1 MTRMLPP
8 TLDRASTQV
17 APALRAAVGVLE
29 PGMAGVIGY
38 HLGWVDAQG
47 EPAELAGG
55 KSVRA
60 TLALLSAQAA
70 GAPQQGLPGATAVE
84 LVHAFSLLH
93 DDIMDADEE
102 RHHRPAAWTV
112 FGPDRAILAGDAALA
127 LAFRVLLDA
136 PSSHRAAACESL
148 VTATGRLIDGQAR
161 DLGLEGR
168 VDATPEEVSRMC
180 AGKTGALLACAA
192 SIGAVLAGAGS
203 DVTEPLAA
211 FGEHVGLAFQAVDD
225 MLGIWGDP
233 ALTGKPVYRDLAR
246 RKSSLPVAIALQA
259 GGEDAARLAGL
270 LGRPKLDPSGLE
282 AAAAL
287 VEACG
292 GRAGASDRAARE
304 LDLAL
309 AVLDAAPI
317 DAGARA
323 DLADVARFVVTRE
336 F

>member
-1 MTRMLPP
+1 
-8 TLDRASTQV
+8 
-17 APALRAAVGVLE
+17 
-29 PGMAGVIGY
+29 
-38 HLGWVDAQG
+38 
-47 EPAELAGG
+47 
-55 KSVRA
+55 
-60 TLALLSAQAA
+60 
-70 GAPQQGLPGATAVE
+70 
-84 LVHAFSLLH
+84 
-93 DDIMDADEE
+93 
-102 RHHRPAAWTV
+102 
-112 FGPDRAILAGDAALA
+112 
-127 LAFRVLLDA
+127 
-136 PSSHRAAACESL
+136 
-148 VTATGRLIDGQAR
+148 
-161 DLGLEGR
+161 
-168 VDATPEEVSRMC
+168 MC